1 MAYSQEELN
10 ALRNQLLDLSRK
22 ASPDWSDTDDQIFNA
37 FWNENKDNPDA
48 ILNFPIAGKQ
58 EEPVSQQK
66 SGGASPFAV
75 ENGVVT
81 YNGKPTSELTE
92 EERRRLFGSVGG
104 DILNDPQFRRTV
116 QVGQGDAGFV
126 EEQRVDPDLEQRLFR
141 NGQWYRQVG
150 ALRSV
155 GGEGEVA
162 DVGQIV
168 WDEELGWITPMSN
181 VREYEDTVFTP
192 GMLLLAGGMLGAIGM
207 AGGFSG
213 LGIGGA
219 AAEGAATTSGFPAG
233 AGIAGP
239 SLETA
244 GIATGA
250 LEGAA
255 TTGATTG
262 AATGAATGA
271 TTAGTGAL
279 GFPVGAGPGVGGP
292 LLETAAMGSG
302 TGSSL
307 LGSAGQWFSSL
318 SPMAQRAITSGLST
332 GASAIMA
339 SRRQQEA
346 QDFARQQQE
355 RQYDVRRQEEE
366 RAAAERAARG
376 TPSQFTFNVSPRA
389 PGKGLVGSNMGG

>member
-1 MAYSQEELN
+1 MEDWQKEYIERARRI
-10 ALRNQLLDLSRK
+10 ALEQRRSAALAGSENV
-22 ASPDWSDTDDQIFNA
+22 AGWSDTDQSIFDAYWDNIGLNEALTTVLNQAGSSFAGDFASA
-37 FWNENKDNPDA
+37 FEVSEKDPA
-48 ILNFPIAGKQ
+48 T
-58 EEPVSQQK
+58 QQFRERFGD
-66 SGGASPFAV
+66 GG
-75 ENGVVT
+75 T
-81 YNGKPTSELTE
+81 L
-92 EERRRLFGSVGG
+92 RMSVGRPIMYGQDWNVWSKDPNQIIDLG
-104 DILNDPQFRRTV
+104 DGRFIYNDENINSDVVNQLRDADSRSGLNLNPIT
-116 QVGQGDAGFV
+116 GIAFV
-126 EEQRVDPDLEQRLFR
+126 LS
-141 NGQWYRQVG
+141 
-150 ALRSV
+150 A
-155 GGEGEVA
+155 
-162 DVGQIV
+162 
-168 WDEELGWITPMSN
+168 
-181 VREYEDTVFTP
+181 
-192 GMLLLAGGMLGAIGM
+192 GMLGNALLGAEGLAGA
-207 AGGFSG
+207 AGG
-213 LGIGGA
+213 
-219 AAEGAATTSGFPAG
+219 GFPAG

-279 GFPVGAGPGVGGP
+279 GFPIGAGPGVGGP

-366 RAAAERAARG
+366 RLAAERAARG